1 MFFAKVMLLVVTI
14 NLCVYLLVE
23 RITNCIEK
31 CATVKAYEKIIEAN
45 LTLKSD
51 SLKDFIDENSNKE
64 ATDDKDLRKNASGC
78 NDPTAY
84 EVLKNLEDEEERF
97 HKLLHT
103 IFYICKLADFEI
115 EGRIVL
121 IDRRT
126 GKTWR

>member
-1 MFFAKVMLLVVTI
+1 MALMTALTRRHRKVTKKG
-14 NLCVYLLVE
+14 N
-23 RITNCIEK
+23 
-31 CATVKAYEKIIEAN
+31 
-45 LTLKSD
+45 
-51 SLKDFIDENSNKE
+51 
-64 ATDDKDLRKNASGC
+64 DLRKNASGC

>member
-1 MFFAKVMLLVVTI
+1 ML
-14 NLCVYLLVE
+14 
-23 RITNCIEK
+23 
-31 CATVKAYEKIIEAN
+31 
-45 LTLKSD
+45 
-51 SLKDFIDENSNKE
+51 NKK
-64 ATDDKDLRKNASGC
+64 DKDLRKNASGC

-115 EGRIVL
+115 DGRIVL